1 MLTQTRPSEISK
13 CTVYQIWYLVVLIQQ
28 DFYLTH
34 SPNLLDCTTVSI
46 TLIGGG
52 IIIKTPI
59 LHSIAL
65 LAGIIIVSQ
74 STNSAGQVRRDANET
89 ESACEPST
97 LGSPYVSV
105 DSWVYPAVLRLYS
118 MGFIDSAYL
127 GMRPWT
133 RASLSS
139 MLEDSAAQVEDANS
153 YGVSTAGE
161 AQEILSALN
170 RFLRYDAEM
179 QCQTGHANSN
189 LESMYSVV
197 RGVSGIALRDSF
209 HLGST
214 IINDFGR
221 PFEGGLNNY
230 SGASGYLTAGR
241 FVFYLRGEF
250 EGAPSAIGYSAAL
263 SETLTGIDQTTFK
276 NPATGLIY
284 NQATIPM
291 GPIDTMTNGR
301 VMEAYVSARLL
312 NHELSF
318 GKQDEWLG
326 PGLGGGMAYSSNAE
340 NVYSFRI
347 NRVEPLH
354 IPLLSNIT
362 GPFRYDFMVGPLR
375 GHTYMPSLT
384 PGAPNTANVVNPGD
398 PWVHVEKIS
407 LRPTKNLEFGFER
420 TVIWG
425 GKGHEGINIHS
436 FLRSFISLSAGN
448 STAKRG
454 NTDPGARFGAFD
466 FSYRLPY
473 LRNWLT
479 LYTASE
485 VHDDVSPIDAP
496 RRASWRPGIYLSHV
510 PAIPKLDI
518 RVEGVNTDPPVT
530 TSQGGEFMYWEMIQR
545 QGYTNQGQMLGD
557 WIGREAKG
565 GQGWITFH
573 LRGNE
578 WIQFGVRNQKVAKDF
593 IPGGTTL
600 NDINFQ
606 VVKRIGRDFEINGNF
621 TCERWKAPIYL
632 PGLQTV
638 TSTTMQLTWFPQG
651 RI

>member
-1 MLTQTRPSEISK
+1 M
-13 CTVYQIWYLVVLIQQ
+13 
-28 DFYLTH
+28 
-34 SPNLLDCTTVSI
+34 
-46 TLIGGG
+46 
-52 IIIKTPI
+52 
-59 LHSIAL
+59 
-65 LAGIIIVSQ
+65 
-74 STNSAGQVRRDANET
+74 
-89 ESACEPST
+89 
-97 LGSPYVSV
+97 
-105 DSWVYPAVLRLYS
+105 
-118 MGFIDSAYL
+118 
-127 GMRPWT
+127 
-133 RASLSS
+133 
-139 MLEDSAAQVEDANS
+139 
-153 YGVSTAGE
+153 
-161 AQEILSALN
+161 
-170 RFLRYDAEM
+170 
-179 QCQTGHANSN
+179 
-189 LESMYSVV
+189 
-197 RGVSGIALRDSF
+197 
-209 HLGST
+209 
-214 IINDFGR
+214 
-221 PFEGGLNNY
+221 
-230 SGASGYLTAGR
+230 
-241 FVFYLRGEF
+241 
-250 EGAPSAIGYSAAL
+250 
-263 SETLTGIDQTTFK
+263 
-276 NPATGLIY
+276 
-284 NQATIPM
+284 
-291 GPIDTMTNGR
+291 
-301 VMEAYVSARLL
+301 
-312 NHELSF
+312 
-318 GKQDEWLG
+318 
-326 PGLGGGMAYSSNAE
+326 
-340 NVYSFRI
+340 
-347 NRVEPLH
+347 
-354 IPLLSNIT
+354 
-362 GPFRYDFMVGPLR
+362 
-375 GHTYMPSLT
+375 T

-479 LYTASE
+479 LYTDSE